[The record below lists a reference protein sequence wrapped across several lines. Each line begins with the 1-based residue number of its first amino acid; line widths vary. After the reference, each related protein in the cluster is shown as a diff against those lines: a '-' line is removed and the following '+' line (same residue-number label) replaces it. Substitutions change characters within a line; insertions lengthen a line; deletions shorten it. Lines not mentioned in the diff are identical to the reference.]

1 MKEILKQ
8 NILFLVV
15 TLDDTVVVVDKKLP
29 FRLANKHYL
38 PCVCVWIFDT
48 SNKKFYLQVV

>member
-8 NILFLVV
+8 NILFFVV
-15 TLDDTVVVVDKKLP
+15 TVQFFVVDDTVVLIVDKKLP

-38 PCVCVWIFDT
+38 PCV
-48 SNKKFYLQVV
+48 

>member
-1 MKEILKQ
+1 MEEILKQ

-15 TLDDTVVVVDKKLP
+15 TLDDTVVVVVDKTLP

-38 PCVCVWIFDT
+38 PCE
-48 SNKKFYLQVV
+48 

>member
-1 MKEILKQ
+1 MKKILKQ

-15 TLDDTVVVVDKKLP
+15 TLDDTVVVVVVDKKLP

-38 PCVCVWIFDT
+38 PCI
-48 SNKKFYLQVV
+48 